1 MSTLAVIILAA
12 GEGTRMKSER
22 SKVLHTVC
30 GRPMV
35 RWVLSAVTPLKPA
48 SINLVVGHKADQVRV
63 ELAQEKI
70 TYVTQEQQLGTGHAV
85 RLAGKHLKNFKG
97 DVIVL
102 CADTPL
108 ITADTLKGLLAFH
121 RKRRNAATILSAH
134 FDNPFSY
141 GRIVRLPSGQVTGI
155 VEEKD
160 ATQQQRAI
168 PEINSGIYCFKSPLV
183 WKALG
188 SIRNDNAK
196 KEYYLT
202 DVIGILDRAG
212 EKVDAFSDVQPDE
225 IMGVNNRLD
234 LSIAEAKMR
243 RRICERH
250 MVDGVTIA
258 DPATTHISAQAQ
270 IGRDTVI
277 LPGTIIEG
285 TSRIGA
291 GCLIGPYSC
300 IKNSMIADQAEVR
313 LSCVAEATLGSGVK
327 IGPFAH
333 LRPGAV
339 LGDGARVGN
348 FSEVK
353 KSIIGEGAKVNHLSY
368 IGDATIGR
376 KVNIGAGTITC
387 NYDGV
392 HKHRTVIGDRSFVGS
407 NVNLVAP
414 VTIGA
419 DVVLGAG
426 STITDDVP
434 ARSLA
439 IARARQ
445 VNKERKK

>member
-1 MSTLAVIILAA
+1 MKNVAVLILAA

-22 SKVLHTVC
+22 SKVLHEVC

-35 RWVLSAVTPLKPA
+35 RWVLSAVRPLKPA
-48 SINLVVGHKADQVRV
+48 SIDLIVGHKADQVRA

-70 TYVTQEQQLGTGHAV
+70 SYVTQGQQLGTGHAV
-85 RLAGKHLKNFKG
+85 RLAGRRLKNFKG
-97 DVIVL
+97 DVLVL

-108 ITADTLKGLLAFH
+108 IAADTLQGLLSFH

-134 FDNPFSY
+134 FSNPFSY

-160 ATQQQRAI
+160 ATPQQRAI
-168 PEINSGIYCFKSPLV
+168 TEINSGIYCFKSPLI
-183 WKALG
+183 WQAL
-188 SIRNDNAK
+188 SRVRNDNAK

-212 EKVDAFSDVQPDE
+212 EKVDAFSQVQPDE
-225 IMGVNNRLD
+225 IMGVNNRRD
-234 LSIAEAKMR
+234 LSVAEAKMR
-243 RRICERH
+243 RAICERH
-250 MVDGVTIA
+250 MLEGVTII

-270 IGRDTVI
+270 IGRDTVL

-285 TSRIGA
+285 SSHIGA
-291 GCLIGPYSC
+291 GCLIGPYAC
-300 IKNSMIADQAEVR
+300 IKDSTVADQAEVR
-313 LSCVAEATLGSGVK
+313 LSCVTEAALGTGVK
-327 IGPFAH
+327 IGPYAH

-339 LGDGARVGN
+339 LEAGARVGN

-353 KSIIGEGAKVNHLSY
+353 KSVIGEGAKVNHLSY

-387 NYDGV
+387 NYDGA
-392 HKHRTVIGDRSFVGS
+392 HKHRTVIGDRTFVGS

-414 VTIGA
+414 VNIGP

-434 ARSLA
+434 ERSLA

-445 VNKERKK
+445 INKERKK